1 MSDGLKEQQSAFVRA
16 IKDPATFQAKNED
29 EKRRM
34 AIYQSLFFNNVK
46 GFVLSGFPVLT
57 SILSSDDVNHLV
69 RQFFNQHA
77 CRSPYFVEIS
87 KEFVAYLA
95 TEPTLPFSL
104 PNFAAEL
111 AHYEWLEL
119 DVSIRHASITVSPST
134 HCKDTDKLFFSPLAT
149 LASYTYPV
157 HLIGA
162 NFIPAHPSA
171 ERNYY
176 LVYRDVQD
184 EVQFTL
190 VNSVTAGMLNTII
203 QYEDGVAL
211 SQLAQLLC
219 EQLPQIP
226 TQNLLNGLHQTVSD
240 LLQKTVLFTKA

>member
-1 MSDGLKEQQSAFVRA
+1 MSDGLKAQQSAFVTA
-16 IKDPATFQAKNED
+16 IKNPSSFQAKNED

-69 RQFFNQHA
+69 RQFFIQHN

-87 KEFVAYLA
+87 KEFVDYLA
-95 TEPTLPFSL
+95 SDPELSFPLPC
-104 PNFAAEL
+104 FAAEL
-111 AHYEWLEL
+111 AHYGWLEL
-119 DVSIRHASITVSPST
+119 DVSIRHASIAVSPSI
-134 HCKDTDKLFFSPLAT
+134 HCKGADKLFFSPLAT
-149 LASYTYPV
+149 LASYSYPV

-162 NFIPAHPSA
+162 NFMPVHPSA
-171 ERNYY
+171 DRHYY
-176 LVYRDVQD
+176 VVYRDIED

-190 VNSVTAGMLNTII
+190 VNPVTAVMLHSII
-203 QYEDGVAL
+203 QHEDGMAL
-211 SQLAQLLC
+211 SQLEQLLC

-226 TQNLLNGLHQTVSD
+226 THNLLNGLRQTVSD

>member
-1 MSDGLKEQQSAFVRA
+1 
-16 IKDPATFQAKNED
+16 
-29 EKRRM
+29 
-34 AIYQSLFFNNVK
+34 
-46 GFVLSGFPVLT
+46 
-57 SILSSDDVNHLV
+57 
-69 RQFFNQHA
+69 
-77 CRSPYFVEIS
+77 
-87 KEFVAYLA
+87 
-95 TEPTLPFSL
+95 
-104 PNFAAEL
+104 
-111 AHYEWLEL
+111 
-119 DVSIRHASITVSPST
+119 VSPST